1 MSKAGMANMKWQDAA
16 IIIGM
21 IGALLLVVLT
31 MGGKV
36 QECRAGAPSA
46 DGQLCGAPKH

>member
-1 MSKAGMANMKWQDAA
+1 MAKLKWQDAA

-31 MGGKV
+31 MGGKAS
-36 QECRAGAPSA
+36 ECREGGTRTA
-46 DGQLCGAPKH
+46 DGQLCQGPKR

>member
-1 MSKAGMANMKWQDAA
+1 MAKLKWQDAA

-31 MGGKV
+31 IGGKTSRCH
-36 QECRAGAPSA
+36 ESAAWSA
-46 DGQLCGAPKH
+46 DGQLCQEPKR